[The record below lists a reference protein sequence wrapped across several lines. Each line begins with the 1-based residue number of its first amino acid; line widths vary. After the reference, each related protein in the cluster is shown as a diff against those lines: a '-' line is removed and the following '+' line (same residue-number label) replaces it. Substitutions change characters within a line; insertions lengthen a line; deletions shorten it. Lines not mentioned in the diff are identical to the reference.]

1 MTITFSTLYFTTA
14 PLCALCS
21 QNVIY
26 YLCNS
31 FRIFDTVMLV
41 GLLGMP
47 VYTTSYP
54 PQTMVDGRWSSVNG
68 DRVKLNYRHYVLT
81 AANCPFQKLIMET
94 WTPKWESVWIFDYC
108 LTSLETTH
116 PKVMCFVTC
125 TKFLYGLSMASCTL
139 LSFLWTHIKSWQ
151 RTHSLLSKAFH
162 WGLTNKK
169 YDTDVFRMKATMN
182 SSVSLQP
189 VYSLILQLLTPC
201 QTHSYFQSLRTRH
214 HK

>member
-1 MTITFSTLYFTTA
+1 MQILTLTLTLLIDLFHIMTITFSTLYFTTA

-54 PQTMVDGRWSSVNG
+54 PQTVVDGRWSSVNG

-94 WTPKWESVWIFDYC
+94 
-108 LTSLETTH
+108 
-116 PKVMCFVTC
+116 
-125 TKFLYGLSMASCTL
+125 
-139 LSFLWTHIKSWQ
+139 
-151 RTHSLLSKAFH
+151 
-162 WGLTNKK
+162 
-169 YDTDVFRMKATMN
+169 
-182 SSVSLQP
+182 
-189 VYSLILQLLTPC
+189 
-201 QTHSYFQSLRTRH
+201 
-214 HK
+214 